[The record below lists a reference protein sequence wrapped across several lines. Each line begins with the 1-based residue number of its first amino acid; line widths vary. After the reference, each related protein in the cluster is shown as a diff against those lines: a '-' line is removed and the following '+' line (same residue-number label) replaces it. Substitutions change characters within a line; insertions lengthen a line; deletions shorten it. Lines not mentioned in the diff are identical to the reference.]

1 MYVNNTNYTCLIR
14 EKYYAEWIIREQ
26 RGILWA
32 ITCAKR
38 QKITLRKTLVF
49 LNRRNNMSYIAESLS
64 WFMNKIILKKTICV
78 FICIV
83 VDVTYFCR
91 TFNLIL
97 QNTHVIC
104 VDIFRSNFL
113 HIVFFLSTII
123 RILYF
128 TNCAIKCCFRVLKE
142 LHCQD
147 LVIAQQQVGLS
158 NLIEPLTKK

>member
-1 MYVNNTNYTCLIR
+1 MFAEVHIFGNFIFLHKCEKQMYVNNTNYTCLIR

-104 VDIFRSNFL
+104 VDIFRSIFL
-113 HIVFFLSTII
+113 HIVFFYRQLFAYC
-123 RILYF
+123 ILL
-128 TNCAIKCCFRVLKE
+128 TVL
-142 LHCQD
+142 
-147 LVIAQQQVGLS
+147 
-158 NLIEPLTKK
+158 